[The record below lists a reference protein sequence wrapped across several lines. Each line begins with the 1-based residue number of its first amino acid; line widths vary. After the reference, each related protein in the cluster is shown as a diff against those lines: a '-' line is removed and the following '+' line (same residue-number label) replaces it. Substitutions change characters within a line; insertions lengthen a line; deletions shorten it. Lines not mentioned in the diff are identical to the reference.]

1 MRKLLSFVLS
11 SVIPIE
17 VLLCAKVN
25 TKQSRV
31 DVLPEGVAGLA
42 AIAKSKHAA
51 DVTHVKVVEPVVFLH
66 SKNR

>member
-42 AIAKSKHAA
+42 AIAKSVHPT
-51 DVTHVKVVEPVVFLH
+51 DVAYVKVVEPVVFLH